1 MWGVLSHRG
10 GEGMSAVLPRCSI
23 CGREVGEEYI
33 VIRDASEIRYY
44 CLGHWSKVREMKGGK
59 G

>member
-1 MWGVLSHRG
+1 
-10 GEGMSAVLPRCSI
+10 MSAVLPRCSI